1 MMRRRSHHW
10 RFVSLVSLALFLSPG
25 MAAHDEPIAVYSAAS
40 LNKEAPVAPNSVAI
54 VDGEF
59 GESTTIAP
67 DGEPQLELDTVT
79 VEILGSDETALKAAL
94 FSVEPTMLRI
104 LVPNLP
110 AGSAHITV
118 KRGEETVADGAFQV
132 QSVSPGLFS
141 AAESGGGLADGQA
154 EIVNL
159 LQGTRHSQ
167 DIAYFDDL
175 NGVYRPVP
183 LNLVAEGTVF
193 FLKLRGT
200 GIRFASGLNV
210 TVGGVAVPAGCRNEH
225 GVSAGIDEVRIGPL
239 PVQLAHSELAE
250 VVVTADGIAANAVQV
265 SFTDS
270 PGDWV
275 TFNNQISRLFQEH
288 CQVCHH
294 PGEVAPFSL
303 MEYADAKEWAPA
315 IKQAVVDQIMPPWK
329 PVPGHGDFIGERRL
343 TDEEIELVASWVD
356 IGAPEGHSS
365 DLPEP
370 LAFDTDWT
378 LGEPDLVLETPT
390 YTPDPNASDDYR
402 CFSVPLPDSITESKS
417 VVGIEVRPG
426 NRKIVHHMILYGD
439 PAGESEGK
447 EAATQDDKPG
457 YECFGSA
464 GISYSSFTL
473 GVESYILA
481 LWAPGAR
488 PQVMPDGTGMY
499 VRRGSRIAVQ
509 LHYHPDGTDQSDS
522 TRIGLHFAEERTA
535 QNATFIPVI
544 NRDFSIPAGE
554 ARHEVTASF
563 RLEGDGSPDIPAALL
578 DLLETTGVFP
588 LDVINV
594 APHMH
599 LLGKEIRMDKVS
611 ETGEKT
617 PMIFIDDWEFD
628 WQDIYTYVNPVPFH
642 RSDRMEVSAIYDNSA
657 DNPLNPNDPPV
668 AVGWGDRT
676 TDEMCIVFFSVVVPD
691 LCDLL
696 AGHCSGH

>member
-1 MMRRRSHHW
+1 MDSRWQCS
-10 RFVSLVSLALFLSPG
+10 RFVTLVSLALSLSSG
-25 MAAHDEPIAVYSAAS
+25 MPAHDEAIAVYSAAS
-40 LNKEAPVAPNSVAI
+40 LNKEAAVAPNSVAL

-59 GESTTIAP
+59 GESTTMAP
-67 DGEPQLELDTVT
+67 DGEPQFELETVT
-79 VEILGSDETALKAAL
+79 VEIVGSDGVTLQASL

-110 AGSAHITV
+110 VGSARMTV
-118 KRGEETVADGAFQV
+118 KRGEETVTDGTFQV

-141 AAESGGGLADGQA
+141 AAGSGGGLADGQA
-154 EIVNL
+154 EIVDL
-159 LQGTRHSQ
+159 LQGARHSQ
-167 DIAYFDDL
+167 DLAYFDDL
-175 NGVYRPVP
+175 NDVYRAVP

-200 GIRFASGLNV
+200 GIRFADGLGV
-210 TVGGVAVPAGCRNEH
+210 TVGGVDVPAGCQNEH
-225 GVSAGIDEVRIGPL
+225 GQSAGVDEIRIGPL
-239 PVQLAHSELAE
+239 PLHLAHTELAD
-250 VVVTADGIAANAVQV
+250 VVVTADGIAANTVQV

-270 PGDWV
+270 AGAWIS
-275 TFNNQISRLFQEH
+275 FSNQISRLFQEH

-303 MEYADAKEWAPA
+303 MEYADAKEWAPD
-315 IKQAVVDQIMPPWK
+315 IKQAVEEGSMPPWK
-329 PVPGHGDFIGERRL
+329 PVSGHGDFVGERRL
-343 TDEEIELVASWVD
+343 TDDEIEMIKSWVE
-356 IGAPEGHSS
+356 IGAPEGHQR

-370 LAFDTDWT
+370 LEFDANWT
-378 LGEPDLVLETPT
+378 LGEPDLVLETPS

-417 VVGIEVRPG
+417 IVAIEVRPG

-447 EAATQDDKPG
+447 EAATDDGKPG

-488 PQVMPDGTGMY
+488 PQVMPEGSGMY
-499 VRRGSRIAVQ
+499 VRQGSHIAVQ

-522 TRIGLHFAEERTA
+522 TRIGLHFADERTA

-544 NRDFSIPAGE
+544 NRSFSIPAGE
-554 ARHEVTASF
+554 ASYEVTANF
-563 RLEGDGSPDIPAALL
+563 ALEGDDSPDIPTALL
-578 DLLETTGVFP
+578 DVLEASGVLP
-588 LDVINV
+588 LDVVNV

-611 ETGEKT
+611 ESGEKT
-617 PMIFIDDWEFD
+617 AMIYIDDWDFN
-628 WQDIYTYVNPVPFH
+628 WQDIYTYVNPVPLH

-657 DNPLNPNDPPV
+657 DNPRNPNDPPI

-691 LCDLL
+691 LCSLISGHC
-696 AGHCSGH
+696 AGH